1 MGRCEATEWW
11 REYKVDTQREREK
24 GRSNLR
30 CFVLVQRKIKKQKVT
45 KRISVCLNWI
55 DNKET
60 SATLNTRHHHHHHQV
75 LKSERQKVS
84 ADIDREIEREKRLN
98 FCSISFFFL
107 LLCCSSSIFFLF
119 SPLFGCCR
127 IQLSGVDNVDE
138 LNCWTLSL
146 VGDREFSLIKAR
158 LVCGV
163 VWLWRHFRF
172 QLHLWWKMCFNST
185 VLASKILTWNLE
197 KQKKLV
203 IFRYFFWDS
212 VKIQFLNSGF
222 YECV

>member
-45 KRISVCLNWI
+45 KRISVCLNCI

-138 LNCWTLSL
+138 LNC
-146 VGDREFSLIKAR
+146 
-158 LVCGV
+158 
-163 VWLWRHFRF
+163 
-172 QLHLWWKMCFNST
+172 
-185 VLASKILTWNLE
+185 
-197 KQKKLV
+197 
-203 IFRYFFWDS
+203 
-212 VKIQFLNSGF
+212 
-222 YECV
+222 